1 MKIQEIKFYDKKD
14 SYSIVIGK
22 NILSVLTL
30 KVRNLCPRAKKK
42 LQLLLTKIFP

>member
-14 SYSIVIGK
+14 SYSIIIGK
-22 NILSVLTL
+22 NILSVLPL
-30 KVRNLCPRAKKK
+30 KVRNLCPRAKK